1 MYTPR
6 GDIRAKQA
14 ENPLKLDV
22 SRDFVSGSDC
32 FFERGDFV
40 KPLSLSFLRL
50 WSHAFFDSLKES
62 RVILSSLLHILLRV
76 SL

>member
-14 ENPLKLDV
+14 EIPLKLDV

-50 WSHAFFDSLKES
+50 
-62 RVILSSLLHILLRV
+62 
-76 SL
+76 